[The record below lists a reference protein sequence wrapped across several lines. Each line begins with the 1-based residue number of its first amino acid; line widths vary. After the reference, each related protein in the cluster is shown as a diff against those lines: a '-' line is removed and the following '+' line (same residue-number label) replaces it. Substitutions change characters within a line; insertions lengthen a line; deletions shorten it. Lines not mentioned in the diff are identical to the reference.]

1 MLIHHHPNIGLF
13 VEAEYQMKMN
23 IFYLQHTG
31 ISEKSQLQYLIW
43 EFLQSKVSKHS
54 KITYFVFLWYSRIFW
69 GLCKPEKYCF
79 SLLLVEKRFCPVLIL
94 LAGKMF
100 LWYPFDFIVE
110 SNLCGHK
117 TGFKR
122 MSRWKNI
129 DFGEQPPNK
138 NRCWWLLICLS
149 LQLYI
154 QSGKENYRG
163 VLWKFLCTFQWVL
176 RQNLSWCWRKD
187 LQMSGCSSLR
197 EGPFRKLFLDV
208 QKIIHIGLW
217 TRPRFYKYTAV
228 H

>member
-1 MLIHHHPNIGLF
+1 
-13 VEAEYQMKMN
+13 
-23 IFYLQHTG
+23 
-31 ISEKSQLQYLIW
+31 
-43 EFLQSKVSKHS
+43 
-54 KITYFVFLWYSRIFW
+54 
-69 GLCKPEKYCF
+69 
-79 SLLLVEKRFCPVLIL
+79 
-94 LAGKMF
+94 MF

-122 MSRWKNI
+122 MSRWKNIDFGKTGFKRMSRSKNI

-187 LQMSGCSSLR
+187 LPGTGNRNQIISQDMLSNTNCSFNIGKKF
-197 EGPFRKLFLDV
+197 EIY
-208 QKIIHIGLW
+208 II
-217 TRPRFYKYTAV
+217 YS
-228 H
+228 